1 MITIFLK
8 ILSFTG
14 LVLTVVPSILV
25 FTDAIT
31 FDMHTNLMVVG
42 MLMWFATSPFWMKEK
57 EL

>member
-1 MITIFLK
+1 MTLFLK

-14 LVLTVVPSILV
+14 LALTVIPAILV
-25 FTDAIT
+25 FTEAIT